1 MTTSQSQALWELCRQ
16 GLPLSAYE
24 AAHCWEQGQTYKL
37 RERVKLPREVEGL
50 IDLCNW
56 ELSVTTQAH

>member
-1 MTTSQSQALWELCRQ
+1 MTTSQAQALWELCRQ
-16 GLPLSAYE
+16 GLPLSAAE
-24 AAHCWEQGQTYKL
+24 AEHCWEQGQIYKL
-37 RERVKLPREVEGL
+37 REPVKLPPKVEGL